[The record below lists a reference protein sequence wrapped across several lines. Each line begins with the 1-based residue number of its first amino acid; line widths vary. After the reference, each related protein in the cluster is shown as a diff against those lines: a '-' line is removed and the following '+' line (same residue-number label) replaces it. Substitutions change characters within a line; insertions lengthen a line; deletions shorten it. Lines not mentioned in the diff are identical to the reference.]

1 MQIGFLVGSMMS
13 GQFSDRL
20 GRKRPFVY
28 SSLLTTI
35 FSFLS
40 IFCNNI
46 YSLLITRGLMGI
58 LGNNLLHKPHF
69 MIVHYFQLDFSLLV
83 VLLC

>member
-1 MQIGFLVGSMMS
+1 MMS

-58 LGNNLLHKPHF
+58 LVGFFAPCGVTMLSEITPIDLRGRYMGLITLTF
-69 MIVHYFQLDFSLLV
+69 ALG
-83 VLLC
+83 